1 MLFSGISTNGRD
13 ATVYPLSFAL
23 KLVCSDIDTEA
34 AGDSTMLVMLVGSV
48 MFKLLVNI
56 DI

>member
-1 MLFSGISTNGRD
+1 MTGISTNGRD

-23 KLVCSDIDTEA
+23 KFVCSDIDTEA